1 MRPSL
6 LPTCL
11 VLLASPAFA
20 GNAGSREYSR
30 AMEAHEEEDYQ
41 SAIDHWQRALEAGYR
56 RGATSYNIACA
67 YSQLG
72 DAGSAFEWLDK
83 ASQAGFDLAGY
94 LDHDDDF
101 DNIRDL
107 PRFRDLLR
115 KSREARVQRR
125 RGRAS
130 GVAEKFHE
138 LESRKSSRPGNWD
151 RSGRELLD
159 VGQYDLAAKAFTREA
174 ELSDSKGSAFYN
186 AACAY
191 SLAGNK
197 GPALDALQRAVE
209 EGYDGPE
216 HMERDA
222 DLDNIRGEPRYK
234 DLHAL
239 AEDLSMPS
247 GWGGRSIG
255 VNRAMWR
262 AAAEHFSK
270 LTQKYPRMGRI
281 YFSLGYAQLYAR
293 DEEAAARSFEK
304 TAQMGYRPGASLYN
318 LACAQAR
325 MGQKDKAI
333 DTLKRALSAGFSNYG
348 QLRGD
353 GDLDNL
359 HGDPRFRALVRGV
372 RGRDENRFMG
382 GFHFRWHDEGDDD
395 DEDDDD

>member
-11 VLLASPAFA
+11 VLLACPAFA

-30 AMEAHEEEDYQ
+30 AMEAHHDDDFK
-41 SAIDHWQRALEAGYR
+41 SAIEHWQRALDAGYR
-56 RGATSYNIACA
+56 PGATSYNIACA

-72 DAGSAFEWLDK
+72 DAASAFEWLDK
-83 ASQAGFDLAGY
+83 ASEAGFDVAGY
-94 LDHDDDF
+94 IDHDDDF

-107 PRFRDLLR
+107 PRFREFLR

-125 RGRAS
+125 SGRAS
-130 GVAEKFHE
+130 GVAARFHE
-138 LESRKSSRPGNWD
+138 LESRKSSRPGSWD
-151 RSGRELLD
+151 RSGHELLE
-159 VGQYDLAAKAFTREA
+159 VGKYDLAAKAFTREA
-174 ELSDSKGSAFYN
+174 ELADSKGSAWYN

-197 GPALDALQRAVE
+197 GPALDALQRAIE

-216 HMERDA
+216 HMERDG
-222 DLDNIRGEPRYK
+222 DLDNIRSEPRYK
-234 DLHAL
+234 DLRAL
-239 AEDLSMPS
+239 AEDLAMPG
-247 GWGGRSIG
+247 GWGGRSTG

-262 AAAEHFSK
+262 AAAEHFSR
-270 LTQKYPRMGRI
+270 LAQKYPRMGRI
-281 YFSLGYAQLYAR
+281 YFSLGFAQLYAG

-333 DTLKRALSAGFSNYG
+333 ETLKKALDAGFSNYG
-348 QLRGD
+348 LLRGD

-359 HGDPRFRALVRGV
+359 HGDPRFRELVRGV
-372 RGRDENRFMG
+372 RGRDDGHFKH
-382 GFHFRWHDEGDDD
+382 GFHFRSHDEDDE